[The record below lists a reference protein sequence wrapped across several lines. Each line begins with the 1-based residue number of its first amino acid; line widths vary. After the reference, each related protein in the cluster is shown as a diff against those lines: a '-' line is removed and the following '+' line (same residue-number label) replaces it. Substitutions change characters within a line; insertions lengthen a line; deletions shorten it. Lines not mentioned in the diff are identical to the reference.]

1 MEDVAM
7 RTPYDF
13 APLSRSSIGFD
24 RLFDLI
30 NNTQR
35 MPQEDHPYPPY
46 DIARTGDDSYRITL
60 AVPGLPPAQIEI
72 VLHQN
77 QLTVTGKA
85 SELNGCQHL
94 HQGIP
99 ARGFERKFSLADY
112 VEVEG
117 AAFDNGLLHIDLVR
131 RIPEA
136 MKPRR
141 ITIGEG
147 SAVKNGKSR

>member
-1 MEDVAM
+1 MI
-7 RTPYDF
+7 
-13 APLSRSSIGFD
+13 SRARATIAIGS
-24 RLFDLI
+24 RLPCPVS
-30 NNTQR
+30 
-35 MPQEDHPYPPY
+35 PQPRSKSCC
-46 DIARTGDDSYRITL
+46 IR
-60 AVPGLPPAQIEI
+60 
-72 VLHQN
+72 N

-85 SELNGCQHL
+85 SELNGCQYL

-147 SAVKNGKSR
+147 LAVKNGKSR